1 MMSKLTLLGILLLL
15 FQLNNQT
22 YGQPPLGKRHSLNFF
37 MDCNDCDFSFVRQEL
52 GFVSFVRDPKQAD
65 IQILMS
71 ESKTGSGGKKYFL
84 NFIGLNTLEGMD
96 YEYGYT
102 ASQLDSDDDIRRGL
116 LQRLKTGILQ
126 YLSQTGNF
134 DHLEID
140 LKTND
145 NKKVVNRLEDPWK
158 KWVFKLEAGSDFQ
171 MEASK
176 NEYSLNTEVQIE
188 KVTEAWKTKFM
199 GSYETDHESYLDDG
213 EKIVNNQ
220 NSTDFSAN
228 YIKSLNPRWSAGIFG
243 SYTSDTYINTKSSER
258 LYAGLEYNIFPW
270 DVSNRKVF
278 ILRYTTGVKNN
289 VYYEETIY
297 NETREIRSYQ
307 AIKLE
312 LQLVQP
318 WGTIE
323 SSMEGLNYFHDFS
336 KNKLT
341 FDSKFSVRMAKQFSV
356 YGKMKAQVVHD
367 QLYLAKGDASLE
379 DVLLKRRKL
388 ATTYEIKLEI
398 GLRFTFGSIYNSVI
412 NERF

>member
-1 MMSKLTLLGILLLL
+1 MMSKITLLGILLLF
-15 FQLNNQT
+15 FQLNNKS
-22 YGQPPLGKRHSLNFF
+22 YGQAPIEKKHSLNFF
-37 MDCNDCDFSFVRQEL
+37 LDCHDCDFSFVRQKL
-52 GFVSFVRDPKQAD
+52 KFVSFVRDPKEAD
-65 IQILMS
+65 VQILVS
-71 ESKTGSGGKKYFL
+71 DSKTGSGGKKYYL
-84 NFIGLNTLEGMD
+84 NFIGLNSLKGQD
-96 YEYGYT
+96 FEYGYT
-102 ASQLDSDDDIRRGL
+102 SNQLDSDDDIRRGL
-116 LQRLKTGILQ
+116 LKRLETGILQ
-126 YLSQTGNF
+126 YYSKTGYF
-134 DHLEID
+134 DELDINLGMRD
-140 LKTND
+140 GKR
-145 NKKVVNRLEDPWK
+145 VVDKYNDPWK
-158 KWVFKLEAGSDFQ
+158 KWVFQVDAGSYLK

-176 NEYSLNTEVQIE
+176 NEYSLNTEVQSE
-188 KVTEAWKTKFM
+188 KVTEAWKTKFK
-199 GSYETDHESYLDDG
+199 GEYNIDHESYLDNG

-243 SYTSDTYINTKSSER
+243 EYLSDTYINTKNSER

-270 DVSNRKVF
+270 DMSNRKVF
-278 ILRYTTGVKNN
+278 ILRYTTGVQNY

-297 NETREIRSYQ
+297 NKIREIRAYQ

-323 SSMEGLNYFHDFS
+323 SSLEGSNYFHDFS

-341 FDSKFSVRMAKQFSV
+341 FNSKFSVRLAKQFSV

-367 QLYLAKGDASLE
+367 QLYLSKGDASLE
-379 DVLLKRRKL
+379 DVLLQRRKL
-388 ATTYEIKLEI
+388 ATTYEVKMEI